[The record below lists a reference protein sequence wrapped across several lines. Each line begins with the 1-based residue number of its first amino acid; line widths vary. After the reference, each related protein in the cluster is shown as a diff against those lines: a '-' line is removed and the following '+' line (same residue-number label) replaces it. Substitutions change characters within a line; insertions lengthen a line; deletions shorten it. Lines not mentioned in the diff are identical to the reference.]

1 MFFFLIVLRP
11 PRSKLTDTLF
21 PYTTLFRSLAAG
33 LHRWV
38 AYRPAEVW
46 HEQQAGNARN
56 HESRPPV
63 NDLSD
68 QSTCQ
73 RANGHP
79 EGCGEIE
86 QGNGAAALIGRV
98 IVRNQRERWRRATGF
113 AEAHTQ
119 QIGRAHV

>member
-33 LHRWV
+33 LHRGV
-38 AYRPAEVW
+38 ADRPAEVW

-98 IVRNQRERWRRATGF
+98 IVRNQRERWRDRKSTRLNSS
-113 AEAHTQ
+113 H
-119 QIGRAHV
+119 